1 MGNQDREMH
10 VDLTNPDVF
19 CGTCS
24 NKITP
29 RNLFVNCA
37 LCKSKIH
44 IKCNHIEY
52 HTYHKMNKKKEISMC
67 TKCNE
72 NMPFHNTK
80 DFEHRNFNNEFF
92 ASEDMKIFFKGLND
106 HNTQHHDQTDYTDDS
121 DITQLLDCKYFD
133 IESFKVQKF
142 GNKNFSVLH
151 LNIGSLGAHK
161 DELESILS
169 ALKFKF
175 DVIGISET
183 KIKKD
188 VVPNYDINIK
198 GYIPYSTPSLASK
211 GGVML
216 YISDKH
222 DSKPRKDLER
232 IVSKD
237 HVLESAFAEIVVPT
251 KKNIILG
258 CIYRHPS
265 MEVNDFN
272 EGYLSPLMEKLPS
285 AKHTFLLGDFNID
298 LMKSDEDENT
308 SNYFDTL
315 TSLSF
320 IPHIIHPTRITP
332 HSKTLIDNIF
342 SNVPNFSQGKS
353 GNLTISLSDH
363 LAQFLVIPLD
373 TCFVPPKVS
382 KFKRDTRNF
391 DRENFFL
398 DLLSIDWNAV
408 IEIDKRDPNYSF
420 MQYYSTINKLIDKY
434 MPLIEMTQKEI
445 QLQSKPWITKEI
457 LKMINEREKLYKM
470 YIKSKNS
477 IIKEEFHNKY
487 KELRNKI
494 RDLTR
499 KSQKEYLQEY
509 FAKNIKNIKN
519 TWKGIKS
526 IIKINTSNRNQPNS
540 LLVNNK
546 LVSEPKEVAETFNE
560 YFSSIAEKLQK
571 KIKHAPKHFSSFLK
585 NPNPYNFFIMPAN
598 ITQVINTI
606 NELNS
611 SKSLGPYSTPTD
623 IFHLIKL
630 NVAEPLTEII
640 NLSFQEG
647 IYIDQLKIAKVVAIF
662 KEKGCHMDCTNY
674 RPISLLSNIN
684 KIIEKLMHE
693 RLYSFLEKHRSIY
706 ELQFGF
712 RSKHSTGHALTD
724 LTEAIRKAMDES
736 SYAVGVFI
744 DLQKA
749 FDTVDHNILLSKLD
763 HYGIRGVSNNW
774 FRSYLTNRQQYVTV
788 NGKDSDLRIMK
799 FGVPQGSVLGPLLFL
814 IYINDLYLSIKH
826 STARHFADDTCL
838 LIKSKSL
845 KRMKKLLNQD
855 LKSLNAWLKA
865 NKISLNASK
874 TEILI
879 FKHHN
884 KPLNYDLKI
893 KLDGKRLYP
902 SKYVKYLGILI
913 DSQMNWSYH
922 IKSLVPKLARANGM
936 LAKIRHYVSKESLRS
951 IYFAIFSSLMNYGAH
966 VWGQVSN
973 GHVKRIMKLQDK
985 SIRIINF
992 AKYHEPTSKL
1002 YQTSNILKFEDQIKL
1017 SNYFHVH
1024 DSINRKLPP
1033 SLQDKFQYLHEIHTH
1048 KTKSSDQFCV
1058 KLPKTNTVN
1067 YGINSITGQA
1077 ARSWNDLHLSMNK
1090 NLHILSR
1097 AVCKHEITKFMFE
1110 TY

>member
-1 MGNQDREMH
+1 MGNGDKEMH
-10 VDLTNPDVF
+10 DDLTIPDLY

-24 NKITP
+24 QKIQA
-29 RNLFVNCA
+29 RHKYVNCS

-52 HTYHKMNKKKEISMC
+52 TTYNKMNKKKEISMC
-67 TKCNE
+67 TRCNE
-72 NMPFHNTK
+72 NLPFHNTK

-92 ASEDMKIFFKGLND
+92 ASEDMKMFFKSLND
-106 HNTQHHDQTDYTDDS
+106 HNTQHHDQTDFSDDS

-133 IESFKVQKF
+133 IESFNIQKF
-142 GNKNFSVLH
+142 DNNKFSLLH

-169 ALKFKF
+169 MLSFKF
-175 DVIGISET
+175 DAIGISET

-188 VVPNYDINIK
+188 VIPNFDINIR
-198 GYIPYSTPSLASK
+198 GYTPFSTPTLASK
-211 GGVML
+211 GGVLL
-216 YISDKH
+216 YIADKH
-222 DSKPRKDLER
+222 DCKPRKDLEK
-232 IVSKD
+232 IVYKD
-237 HVLESAFAEIVVPT
+237 HVLESSFAEIVVPT

-265 MEVNDFN
+265 MDVKDFN
-272 EGYLSPLMEKLPS
+272 EGYLSPLMEKLPTS
-285 AKHTFLLGDFNID
+285 KHNFLLGDFNID

-308 SNYFDTL
+308 SNYFDSL

-342 SNVPNFSQGKS
+342 SNVANFSQGRS

-373 TCFVPPKVS
+373 KCFTPPKIS
-382 KFKRDTRNF
+382 KFKRDTKNF

-398 DLLSIDWNAV
+398 DLLSIDWKEV
-408 IEIDKRDPNYSF
+408 IEIDKRDPNHSF
-420 MQYYSTINKLIDKY
+420 MQYFTTINSLIDQY
-434 MPLIEMTQKEI
+434 MPLIEMTQQEI
-445 QLQSKPWITKEI
+445 KLNSKPWINKEI
-457 LKMINEREKLYKM
+457 LNMINEREKLYKM
-470 YIKSKNS
+470 YIKTKNQVL
-477 IIKEEFHNKY
+477 KEQFHEKY
-487 KELRNKI
+487 KKLRNDI
-494 RDLTR
+494 RELTR

-509 FAKNIKNIKN
+509 FSKNIKNIKN

-526 IIKINTSNRNQPNS
+526 VIKINTSNRSQPSS
-540 LLVNNK
+540 LLVNKK
-546 LVSEPKEVAETFNE
+546 LVSEPPLVAETFNE
-560 YFSSIAEKLQK
+560 YFTTIAEKLQN
-571 KIKHAPKHFSSFLK
+571 KIKHVPKHFSSFLQNS
-585 NPNPYNFFIMPAN
+585 NPHNFFIMPTN
-598 ITQVINTI
+598 VTQVINRI
-606 NELNS
+606 NDLNS

-640 NLSFQEG
+640 NLSFEEG
-647 IYIDQLKIAKVVAIF
+647 VYIDQLKIAKVVAIF
-662 KEKGCHMDCTNY
+662 KEKGCNMDCTNY

-693 RLYSFLEKHRSIY
+693 RIYSFLEKHKCIY

-736 SYAVGVFI
+736 SFAVGVFI

-749 FDTVDHNILLSKLD
+749 FDTVDHEVLLSKLN
-763 HYGIRGVSNNW
+763 HYGIRGIANNW

-788 NGKDSDLRIMK
+788 NGKDSNLRIMK

-814 IYINDLYLSIKH
+814 IYINDLYLCVKH

-838 LIKSKSL
+838 LIKNKSL
-845 KRMKKLLNQD
+845 KKIKKLINQD

-879 FKHHN
+879 FRHHN

-913 DSQMNWSYH
+913 DSQLNWSYH
-922 IKSLVPKLARANGM
+922 VKSLVPKLARANGM
-936 LAKIRHYVSKESLRS
+936 LAKIRHYVSQESLRS
-951 IYFAIFSSLMNYGAH
+951 IYFAIFSSLMNYGSH
-966 VWGQVSN
+966 VWGQATN
-973 GHVKRIMKLQDK
+973 GNVKRIIKLQDK

-992 AKYHEPTSKL
+992 AKYHDPTSEL
-1002 YQTSNILKFEDQIKL
+1002 YKNSKILKFEDQIKIN
-1017 SNYFHVH
+1017 NYFHVH
-1024 DSINRKLPP
+1024 DSINRQLPP
-1033 SLQDKFQYLHEIHTH
+1033 SLQDKFQYLHGLHPH
-1048 KTKSSDQFCV
+1048 KTKSSDQYCV
-1058 KLPKTNTVN
+1058 RLPKTSTIT

-1077 ARSWNDLHLSMNK
+1077 ARAWNYFHTSIKK
-1090 NLHILSR
+1090 NLHIISR
-1097 AVCKHEITKFMFE
+1097 PVCKQELTQFIFD

>member
-10 VDLTNPDVF
+10 DNLTPSDF
-19 CGTCS
+19 YCGACS
-24 NKITP
+24 EKILTG
-29 RNLFVNCA
+29 RKFVNCS

-52 HTYHKMNKKKEISMC
+52 TTYKKMNKKKEISMC
-67 TKCNE
+67 TVCDK
-72 NMPFHNTK
+72 NMPFHDSKNI
-80 DFEHRNFNNEFF
+80 ERRNFNNEFL
-92 ASEDMKIFFKGLND
+92 ASEDMKMFFKGLND
-106 HNTQHHDQTDYTDDS
+106 HNTQHHDQTDYSDDS
-121 DITQLLDCKYFD
+121 DLTQLLDCKYFD

-142 GNKNFSVLH
+142 GNNKFSVLH

-169 ALKFKF
+169 MLNFKF

-183 KIKKD
+183 KIQKN
-188 VVPNYDINIK
+188 VNPNFDLDIR
-198 GYIPYSTPSLASK
+198 GYTPFSTPTLASK
-211 GGVML
+211 GGVLL
-216 YISDKH
+216 YVADKY
-222 DSKPRKDLER
+222 DCKPRKDLEK

-265 MEVNDFN
+265 MDVKDFN
-272 EGYLSPLMEKLPS
+272 EGYLGPLTEKLP
-285 AKHTFLLGDFNID
+285 ATKHTFLFGDFNID

-308 SNYFDTL
+308 STYFDTL
-315 TSLSF
+315 ASLSF
-320 IPHIIHPTRITP
+320 IPHIIQPTRITP
-332 HSKTLIDNIF
+332 HSRTLIDNIF
-342 SNVPNFSQGKS
+342 SNVSNFSQGKS
-353 GNLTISLSDH
+353 GNLTISISDH

-373 TCFVPPKVS
+373 TCFTPPKMN
-382 KFKRDTRNF
+382 KFKRDTKNF

-398 DLLSIDWNAV
+398 DLLSIDWKEV

-420 MQYYSTINKLIDKY
+420 TQYFTTINRLIDKY
-434 MPLIEMTQKEI
+434 MPLIKMTQKEI
-445 QLQSKPWITKEI
+445 KLQSKPWITKDI
-457 LKMINEREKLYKM
+457 LNKISEREKVYKL
-470 YIKSKNS
+470 YIKTKNACL
-477 IIKEEFHNKY
+477 KEKFHDKY
-487 KELRNKI
+487 KKVRNDI
-494 RDLTR
+494 REITR
-499 KSQKEYLQEY
+499 KSQKAYLQEF
-509 FAKNIKNIKN
+509 FAKNIRNIKN

-526 IIKINTSNRNQPNS
+526 VIKISSSNRNQPNS

-546 LVSEPKEVAETFNE
+546 LVSEPKQVAETFNE
-560 YFSSIAEKLQK
+560 YFSTIAEKLQK
-571 KIKHAPKHFSSFLK
+571 KIKHVPKHFSSFLQ
-585 NPNPYNFFIMPAN
+585 NPNPFSFFIMPAN
-598 ITQVINTI
+598 VTQVINTI
-606 NELNS
+606 NDLNS
-611 SKSLGPYSTPTD
+611 NKSLGPYSTPTD

-640 NLSFQEG
+640 NLSFEEG
-647 IYIDQLKIAKVVAIF
+647 VYIDQLKIAKVVAIF
-662 KEKGCHMDCTNY
+662 KEKGCNMDCTNY

-693 RLYSFLEKHRSIY
+693 RLYSFLEKHSCIY

-736 SYAVGVFI
+736 SYAIGVFI

-749 FDTVDHNILLSKLD
+749 FDTVDHEILLSKLD
-763 HYGIRGVSNNW
+763 HYGIRGISNNW
-774 FRSYLTNRQQYVTV
+774 FRSYLTNRQQYVTI
-788 NGKDSDLRIMK
+788 NGEDSNLRIMK

-838 LIKSKSL
+838 LIKNKSL
-845 KRMKKLLNQD
+845 KRIKKLLNQD

-879 FKHHN
+879 FRHHN
-884 KPLNYDLKI
+884 KPINYDLKI

-902 SKYVKYLGILI
+902 SKFVKYLGILI
-913 DSQMNWSYH
+913 DSQLNWSYH
-922 IKSLVPKLARANGM
+922 VKSLVPKLARANGM
-936 LAKIRHYVSKESLRS
+936 LAKIRHYVSRESLRS
-951 IYFAIFSSLMNYGAH
+951 IYFAIFSSLMNYGSH
-966 VWGQVSN
+966 VWGQVNN
-973 GHVKRIMKLQDK
+973 GYVKRIIKLQDK

-992 AKYHEPTSKL
+992 AKYHDPTSEL
-1002 YQTSNILKFEDQIKL
+1002 YKKSSILKFQDQIRL
-1017 SNYFHVH
+1017 NNYFHVH
-1024 DSINRKLPP
+1024 DSINRQLPP
-1033 SLQDKFQYLHEIHTH
+1033 SLQENFHYLHDIHAH

-1058 KLPKTNTVN
+1058 KLPKTHTIT

-1077 ARSWNDLHLSMNK
+1077 ARSWNYFHSVVKK

-1097 AVCKHEITKFMFE
+1097 PVCKQELIKFILN

>member
-1 MGNQDREMH
+1 MGNGDKEMH
-10 VDLTNPDVF
+10 DDLTIPDLY

-24 NKITP
+24 QKIQA
-29 RNLFVNCA
+29 RHKYVNCS

-52 HTYHKMNKKKEISMC
+52 TTYNKMNKKKEISMC
-67 TKCNE
+67 TRCNE
-72 NMPFHNTK
+72 NLPFHNTK

-92 ASEDMKIFFKGLND
+92 ASEDMKMFFKSLND
-106 HNTQHHDQTDYTDDS
+106 HNTQHHDQTDFSDDS

-133 IESFKVQKF
+133 IESFNIQKF
-142 GNKNFSVLH
+142 DNNKFFLLH

-169 ALKFKF
+169 MLSFKF
-175 DVIGISET
+175 DAIGISET

-188 VVPNYDINIK
+188 VIPNFDINIR
-198 GYIPYSTPSLASK
+198 GYTPFSTPTLASK
-211 GGVML
+211 GGVLL
-216 YISDKH
+216 YIADKH
-222 DSKPRKDLER
+222 DCKPRKDLEK
-232 IVSKD
+232 IVYKD
-237 HVLESAFAEIVVPT
+237 HVLESSFAEIVVPT

-265 MEVNDFN
+265 MDVKDFN
-272 EGYLSPLMEKLPS
+272 EGYLSPLMEKLPTS
-285 AKHTFLLGDFNID
+285 KHNFLLGDFNID

-308 SNYFDTL
+308 SNYFDSL

-342 SNVPNFSQGKS
+342 SNVANFSQGRS

-363 LAQFLVIPLD
+363 LAQFLVIPFD
-373 TCFVPPKVS
+373 TCFTPPKIS
-382 KFKRDTRNF
+382 KFKRDTKNF

-398 DLLSIDWNAV
+398 DLLSIDWKEV
-408 IEIDKRDPNYSF
+408 IEIDKRDPNHSF
-420 MQYYSTINKLIDKY
+420 MQYFTTINSLIDQY
-434 MPLIEMTQKEI
+434 MPLIEMTQQEI
-445 QLQSKPWITKEI
+445 KLNSKPWINKEI
-457 LKMINEREKLYKM
+457 LNMINEREKLYKM
-470 YIKSKNS
+470 YIKTKNQVL
-477 IIKEEFHNKY
+477 KEQFHEKY
-487 KELRNKI
+487 KKLRNDI
-494 RDLTR
+494 RELTR

-509 FAKNIKNIKN
+509 FSKNIKNIKN

-526 IIKINTSNRNQPNS
+526 VIKINTSNRSQPSS
-540 LLVNNK
+540 LLVNKK
-546 LVSEPKEVAETFNE
+546 LVSEPPLVAETFNE
-560 YFSSIAEKLQK
+560 YFTTIAEKLQN
-571 KIKHAPKHFSSFLK
+571 KIKHVPKHFSSFLQNS
-585 NPNPYNFFIMPAN
+585 NPHNFFIMPTN
-598 ITQVINTI
+598 VTQVINRI
-606 NELNS
+606 NDLNS

-640 NLSFQEG
+640 NLSFEEG
-647 IYIDQLKIAKVVAIF
+647 VYIDQLKIAKVVAIF
-662 KEKGCHMDCTNY
+662 KEKGCNMDCTNY

-693 RLYSFLEKHRSIY
+693 RIYSFLEKHKCIY

-736 SYAVGVFI
+736 SFAVGVFI

-749 FDTVDHNILLSKLD
+749 FDTVDHEVLLSKLN
-763 HYGIRGVSNNW
+763 HYGIRGIANNW

-788 NGKDSDLRIMK
+788 NGKDSNLRIMK

-814 IYINDLYLSIKH
+814 IYINDLYLCVKH

-838 LIKSKSL
+838 LIKNKSL
-845 KRMKKLLNQD
+845 KKIKKLINQD

-879 FKHHN
+879 FRHHN

-913 DSQMNWSYH
+913 DSQLNWSYH
-922 IKSLVPKLARANGM
+922 VKSLVPKLARANGM
-936 LAKIRHYVSKESLRS
+936 LAKIRHYVSQESLRS
-951 IYFAIFSSLMNYGAH
+951 IYFAIFSSLMNYGSH
-966 VWGQVSN
+966 VWGQATN
-973 GHVKRIMKLQDK
+973 GNVKRIIKLQDK

-992 AKYHEPTSKL
+992 AKYHDPTSEL
-1002 YQTSNILKFEDQIKL
+1002 YKNSKILKFEDQIKIN
-1017 SNYFHVH
+1017 NYFHVH
-1024 DSINRKLPP
+1024 DSINRQLPP
-1033 SLQDKFQYLHEIHTH
+1033 SLQDKFQYLHGLHPH
-1048 KTKSSDQFCV
+1048 KTKSSDQYCV
-1058 KLPKTNTVN
+1058 RLPKTSTIT

-1077 ARSWNDLHLSMNK
+1077 ARAWNYFHTSIKK
-1090 NLHILSR
+1090 NLHIISR
-1097 AVCKHEITKFMFE
+1097 PVCKQELTQFIFD

>member
-1 MGNQDREMH
+1 MGNGDKEMH
-10 VDLTNPDVF
+10 DDLTIPDLY

-24 NKITP
+24 QKIQA
-29 RNLFVNCA
+29 RHKYVNCS

-52 HTYHKMNKKKEISMC
+52 TTYNKMNKKKEISMC
-67 TKCNE
+67 TRCNE
-72 NMPFHNTK
+72 NLPFHNTK

-92 ASEDMKIFFKGLND
+92 ASEDMKMFFKSLND
-106 HNTQHHDQTDYTDDS
+106 HNTQHHDQTDFSDDS

-133 IESFKVQKF
+133 IESFNIQKF
-142 GNKNFSVLH
+142 DNNKFSLLH

-169 ALKFKF
+169 MLSFKF
-175 DVIGISET
+175 DAIGISET

-188 VVPNYDINIK
+188 VIPNFDINIR
-198 GYIPYSTPSLASK
+198 GYTPFSTPTLASK
-211 GGVML
+211 GGVLL
-216 YISDKH
+216 YIADKH
-222 DSKPRKDLER
+222 DCKPRKDLEK
-232 IVSKD
+232 IVYKD
-237 HVLESAFAEIVVPT
+237 HVLESSFAEIVVPT

-265 MEVNDFN
+265 MDVKDFN
-272 EGYLSPLMEKLPS
+272 EGYLSPLMEKLPTS
-285 AKHTFLLGDFNID
+285 KHNFLLGDFNID

-308 SNYFDTL
+308 SNYFDSL

-342 SNVPNFSQGKS
+342 SNVANFSQGRS

-363 LAQFLVIPLD
+363 LAQFLVIPFD
-373 TCFVPPKVS
+373 TCFTPPKIS
-382 KFKRDTRNF
+382 KFKRDTKNF

-398 DLLSIDWNAV
+398 DLLSIDWKEV
-408 IEIDKRDPNYSF
+408 IEIDKRDPNHSF
-420 MQYYSTINKLIDKY
+420 MQYFTTINSLIDQY
-434 MPLIEMTQKEI
+434 MPLIEMTQQEI
-445 QLQSKPWITKEI
+445 KLNSKPWINKEI
-457 LKMINEREKLYKM
+457 LNMINEREKLYKM
-470 YIKSKNS
+470 YIKTKNQVL
-477 IIKEEFHNKY
+477 KEQFHEKY
-487 KELRNKI
+487 KKLRNDI
-494 RDLTR
+494 RELTR

-509 FAKNIKNIKN
+509 FSKNIKNIKN

-526 IIKINTSNRNQPNS
+526 VIKINTSNRSQPSS
-540 LLVNNK
+540 LLVNKK
-546 LVSEPKEVAETFNE
+546 LVSEPPLVAETFNE
-560 YFSSIAEKLQK
+560 YFTTIAEKLQN
-571 KIKHAPKHFSSFLK
+571 KIKHVPKHFSSFLQNS
-585 NPNPYNFFIMPAN
+585 NPHNFFIMPTN
-598 ITQVINTI
+598 VTQVINRI
-606 NELNS
+606 NDLNS

-640 NLSFQEG
+640 NLSFEEG
-647 IYIDQLKIAKVVAIF
+647 VYIDQLKIAKVVAIF
-662 KEKGCHMDCTNY
+662 KEKGCNMDCTNY

-693 RLYSFLEKHRSIY
+693 RIYSFLEKHKCIY

-736 SYAVGVFI
+736 SFAVGVFI

-749 FDTVDHNILLSKLD
+749 FDTVDHEVLLSKLN
-763 HYGIRGVSNNW
+763 HYGIRGIANNW

-788 NGKDSDLRIMK
+788 NGKDSNLRIMK

-814 IYINDLYLSIKH
+814 IYINDLYLCVKH

-838 LIKSKSL
+838 LIKNKSL
-845 KRMKKLLNQD
+845 KKIKKLINQD

-879 FKHHN
+879 FRHHN

-913 DSQMNWSYH
+913 DSQLNWSYH
-922 IKSLVPKLARANGM
+922 VKSLVPKLARANGM
-936 LAKIRHYVSKESLRS
+936 LAKIRHYVSQESLRS
-951 IYFAIFSSLMNYGAH
+951 IYFAIFSSLMNYGSH
-966 VWGQVSN
+966 VWGQATN
-973 GHVKRIMKLQDK
+973 GNVKRIIKLQDK

-992 AKYHEPTSKL
+992 AKYHDPTSEL
-1002 YQTSNILKFEDQIKL
+1002 YKNSKILKFEDQIKIN
-1017 SNYFHVH
+1017 NYFHVH
-1024 DSINRKLPP
+1024 DSINRQLPP
-1033 SLQDKFQYLHEIHTH
+1033 SLQDKFQYLHGLHPH
-1048 KTKSSDQFCV
+1048 KTKSSDQYCV
-1058 KLPKTNTVN
+1058 RLPKTSTIT

-1077 ARSWNDLHLSMNK
+1077 ARAWNYFHTSIKK
-1090 NLHILSR
+1090 NLHIISR
-1097 AVCKHEITKFMFE
+1097 PVCKQELTQFIFD